1 MSGDPQLI
9 GTVAGLTVARWGV
22 GGAGTSALGIVQS
35 ARRRKASE
43 EYKLK
48 NPSGKTI
55 AHLFYDHRDEVEME
69 VIALDA
75 AALPNIGDSFAVAG
89 VTAVVTG
96 CEEGWQ
102 QEDFCKF
109 TVTAV
114 KHAGVALA

>member
-9 GTVAGLTVARWGV
+9 GTVAGLTVARWGCT
-22 GGAGTSALGIVQS
+22 GAGTSALGILQS

-43 EYKLK
+43 EYKVK
-48 NPSGKTI
+48 SPTGKTL

-75 AALPNIGDSFAVAG
+75 AALPNIGDSFTVAG

-114 KHAGVALA
+114 KHAGVTLA